1 MKNFSEAVENIVQ
14 MFTEEKFPAQ
24 LARVLIK
31 RADNDIEKPSDR
43 WSILNQLIMLNTG
56 KTTDART
63 YKQWNEV
70 GRYVKKGAKAFQI
83 IAPIVKKVKTDDDNE
98 EESRLIGFR
107 GMSVF
112 AVENTE
118 GKEITITDYT
128 PQHIDINAEKLI
140 RITEKLGCKVSYLP
154 YGSKVLGTY
163 HPLERKIILRSEDY
177 DVLAHEVGHFLHDLT
192 EGINS
197 VDRNTA
203 EIIAELTAA
212 VLCEMNG
219 VHGYERQSFDYIREY
234 SRANDAKAVIKAINK
249 VLATVEKN
257 IAVIIDNQ

>member
-1 MKNFSEAVENIVQ
+1 MKNFTEAVENIVA

-31 RADNDIEKPSDR
+31 RADSDTEKPSDR

-83 IAPIVKKVKTDDDNE
+83 IAPIVKKVKTDDDE
-98 EESRLIGFR
+98 EEARLIGFR

-112 AVENTE
+112 SVENTE
-118 GKEITITDYT
+118 GKEITIADYT
-128 PQHIDINAEKLI
+128 PKTVDINAEKLI
-140 RITEKLGCKVSYLP
+140 RITEKLGCTVSYLP
-154 YGSKVLGTY
+154 YGGKVLGTY
-163 HPLERKIILRSEDY
+163 NPSERKIILRSEDY
-177 DVLAHEVGHFLHDLT
+177 DVLAHEVGHFLHDVT

-203 EIIAELTAA
+203 EVIAELTSA

-219 VHGYERQSFDYIREY
+219 VHGYERQSFYYIREY

-249 VLATVEKN
+249 VLSTVEKS
-257 IAVIIDNQ
+257 IAVILDNQ

>member
-1 MKNFSEAVENIVQ
+1 MKNFTEAVENIVA

-31 RADNDIEKPSDR
+31 RADNDTEKPSDR
-43 WSILNQLIMLNTG
+43 WSILNQLIMLNAG

-63 YKQWNEV
+63 YKQWQEI

-83 IAPIVKKVKTDDDNE
+83 IAPIVKKVKTEDNE
-98 EESRLIGFR
+98 EERRLIGFR

-112 AVENTE
+112 SVENTE

-154 YGSKVLGTY
+154 YGGKVLGTY
-163 HPLERKIILRSEDY
+163 NPSERKIILRSEDY
-177 DVLAHEVGHFLHDLT
+177 DVLAHEVGHFLHDVT

-203 EIIAELTAA
+203 EVIAELTSA

-219 VHGYERQSFDYIREY
+219 VHGYERQSFYYIREY

-249 VLATVEKN
+249 VLSTVEKN

>member
-24 LARVLIK
+24 LARVLIR

-83 IAPIVKKVKTDDDNE
+83 IAPIVKKVKTEDNE
-98 EESRLIGFR
+98 DESRLIGFR

-112 AVENTE
+112 AVENTD
-118 GKEITITDYT
+118 GKDIAIADYT
-128 PQHIDINAEKLI
+128 PKTVDINAEKLI
-140 RITEKLGCKVSYLP
+140 KITEKLGCKVSYLP
-154 YGSKVLGTY
+154 YGCKVLGTY
-163 HPLERKIILRSEDY
+163 NPSERKIILRSEDY
-177 DVLAHEVGHFLHDLT
+177 DVLAHEVGHFLHDVT

-203 EIIAELTAA
+203 EVIAELTSA
-212 VLCEMNG
+212 VLCEMNNI
-219 VHGYERQSFDYIREY
+219 HGYERQSFNYIREY
-234 SRANDAKAVIKAINK
+234 SHSNDAKAVIKAINK
-249 VLATVEKN
+249 VLATVEKS
-257 IAVIIDNQ
+257 IAVIIKNQ

>member
-1 MKNFSEAVENIVQ
+1 MKNFSEAVDNIVQ

-31 RADNDIEKPSDR
+31 RADNDTEKPSDR

-63 YKQWNEV
+63 YKQWQEV

-83 IAPIVKKVKTDDDNE
+83 IAPIVKKIKTEEN

-107 GMSVF
+107 GMAVF
-112 AVENTE
+112 AVENTD
-118 GKEITITDYT
+118 GKDIAIADYT
-128 PQHIDINAEKLI
+128 PQHININAEKLI

-154 YGSKVLGTY
+154 YGGKVLGTY

-203 EIIAELTAA
+203 EVIAELTSA
-212 VLCEMNG
+212 VLCEMNNI
-219 VHGYERQSFDYIREY
+219 HGYERQSFYYIREY

-249 VLATVEKN
+249 VLATVEKS